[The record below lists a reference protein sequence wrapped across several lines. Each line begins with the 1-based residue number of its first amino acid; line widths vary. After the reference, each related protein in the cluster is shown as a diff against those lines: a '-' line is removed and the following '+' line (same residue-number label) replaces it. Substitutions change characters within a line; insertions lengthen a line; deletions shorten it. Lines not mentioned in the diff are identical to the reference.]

1 MRFRDRLSVLS
12 QRLPALA
19 GECQGVMY
27 VVHAESPME
36 PDVLRQGLAALVE
49 DITKPSERESH
60 SCIKRQDKT
69 DSIWVES
76 SICSQHN
83 QDRPA

>member
-1 MRFRDRLSVLS
+1 
-12 QRLPALA
+12 
-19 GECQGVMY
+19 
-27 VVHAESPME
+27 ME

-69 DSIWVES
+69 DSIWVGS